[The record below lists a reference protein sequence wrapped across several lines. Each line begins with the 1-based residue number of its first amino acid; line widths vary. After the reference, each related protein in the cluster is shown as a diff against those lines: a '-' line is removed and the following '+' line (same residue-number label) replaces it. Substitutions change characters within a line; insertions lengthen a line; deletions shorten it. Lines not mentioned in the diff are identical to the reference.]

1 MDNGFVDHI
10 VTRHDMRAHLAKL
23 LHYLAP
29 NAEEDIAS
37 YVPPT
42 AAMSEP
48 AAEVPAGEED
58 AKEE

>member
-1 MDNGFVDHI
+1 
-10 VTRHDMRAHLAKL
+10 MRAHLAKL